1 MVGSEADDGGMSAG
15 HVEKT
20 NDRDYEVEERYAAQ
34 SIAVGG
40 ERVVQWDVAERCV
53 DDIARWSRLR
63 ISCRRR
69 PRDIW
74 IRCEVRL
81 CFLYAG

>member
-40 ERVVQWDVAERCV
+40 GEGGSMGR
-53 DDIARWSRLR
+53 
-63 ISCRRR
+63 
-69 PRDIW
+69 
-74 IRCEVRL
+74 
-81 CFLYAG
+81 G